1 MEYGR
6 FGDGSVQGRFPGMYV
21 GVVTD
26 RNDPESL
33 GRVRVMVPGLLEPEG
48 PWAWPLGTL
57 GGGSAGRGA
66 FAVPRV
72 GADVAVFFNQG
83 DLSAPYYLC
92 AHWGKPGGE
101 SEVPEEARKSPPDG
115 TVLSTETFC
124 VEMDESEGGRRLKVT
139 NRKTGDNL
147 LFDAEANTVELCATT
162 SLTLKA
168 VGAVSIQAAQITI
181 GGRVVRP
188 CADPI

>member
-1 MEYGR
+1 M
-6 FGDGSVQGRFPGMYV
+6 
-21 GVVTD
+21 
-26 RNDPESL
+26 
-33 GRVRVMVPGLLEPEG
+33 
-48 PWAWPLGTL
+48 
-57 GGGSAGRGA
+57 
-66 FAVPRV
+66 
-72 GADVAVFFNQG
+72 
-83 DLSAPYYLC
+83 
-92 AHWGKPGGE
+92 
-101 SEVPEEARKSPPDG
+101 
-115 TVLSTETFC
+115 
-124 VEMDESEGGRRLKVT
+124 T